1 MYDNLFSVELFL
13 CNEHFELHFTHS
25 SIIVFYVNYA
35 ARASNSSCLKPVCQ
49 SADYLTP

>member
-25 SIIVFYVNYA
+25 SIIVFMSIMQLVLQIA
-35 ARASNSSCLKPVCQ
+35 AA
-49 SADYLTP
+49 